1 MVMKASFIST
11 LRLFKKH
18 IARLITII
26 AIVIVSIGF
35 MSGVGEVETTI
46 KTKINSH
53 YKKYNVS
60 DFYLKSKRDTGFQT
74 DEIETIES
82 VFGSEN
88 IIKTL
93 CYEFETDEK
102 ITRVYSYDLDNQ
114 KINKLEILEGRLPEN
129 EHEILVERKTNIYES
144 ANVGDVITIQT
155 IMSGEQTYT
164 ISGIVQNPLL
174 LHKVE
179 ETSYL
184 NQDKNVSQVLYVN
197 SKSLFLVND
206 IYAVFDDRTSFNAF
220 NQKYEANVELVK
232 TDLISKL
239 GESNVSV
246 LSLFENIG
254 LYSLNSYAEKI
265 GIISVIFVVFF
276 LLVTLLVVYSTM
288 SRLLDEERN
297 QIACQKTLGYS
308 SAKITSKYTFF
319 VFIATLIGGVLA
331 FGVGQVLTK
340 LIYGAMCAHY
350 DLPKYGGILN
360 FVYYIFTFS
369 IIIVATCLLTFATG
383 MKLADQ
389 KPVDLLTSK
398 SAKSGKKVFI
408 EKITLIWNRLSFKY
422 KSTFR
427 NVFLFKSRFFMTVI
441 SIIGSSV
448 LVLAGMGL
456 FDCAVDYNDAE
467 SIVAIALVIIA
478 FSAAL
483 SALVIYNITNIN
495 VSERNREIA
504 TLMVLGY
511 HENEVTGYIFREV
524 YIMSFIGAILG
535 IPIGYVFLDFVFG
548 LINFGT
554 IAEINWWTWCLAPLV
569 TMFFSFLATL
579 LLRKKIVK
587 INMNE
592 SLKSIE

>member
-1 MVMKASFIST
+1 MKASFIST

-35 MSGVGEVETTI
+35 MSGVGEVETTL
-46 KTKINSH
+46 KTKINEH
-53 YKKYNVS
+53 YKTYNTP
-60 DFYLKSKRDTGFQT
+60 DFYLKSKTQTGFSA
-74 DEIETIES
+74 EELEKIEG

-88 IIKTL
+88 LLKTF
-93 CYEFETDEK
+93 CYEFEESEK
-102 ITRVYSYDLDNQ
+102 ITRVYAYDLTAQ
-114 KINKLEILEGRLPEN
+114 KINKLKVLEGRLPEN
-129 EHEILVERKTNIYES
+129 TTEILAERKTDIYEGAS
-144 ANVGDVITIQT
+144 VGEEVSI
-155 IMSGEQTYT
+155 SRGTYT
-164 ISGIVQNPLL
+164 VVGVVQNPLL
-174 LHKVE
+174 LHRAE
-179 ETSYL
+179 ETSFI
-184 NQDKNVSQVLYVN
+184 NTDKNVSRIYYVN
-197 SKSLFLVND
+197 QASSFMVND
-206 IYAVFDDRTSFNAF
+206 VYAVIGERSSFNAF
-220 NQKYEANVELVK
+220 SKKYEDKIEIIKA
-232 TDLISKL
+232 DLISKL
-239 GESNVSV
+239 GENNVSV
-246 LSLFENIG
+246 LSLFENFG
-254 LYSLNSYAEKI
+254 LYSLNSYADKI
-265 GIISVIFVVFF
+265 GMISIIFVVFF

-308 SAKITSKYTFF
+308 SSKITGKYTFF
-319 VFIATLIGGVLA
+319 VFVATFIGGAFA

-350 DLPKYGGILN
+350 DLPKYGGGLN
-360 FVYYIFTFS
+360 FVYYLFTFGVIMLS
-369 IIIVATCLLTFATG
+369 TVLLTFATG
-383 MKLADQ
+383 MKIADK
-389 KPVDLLTSK
+389 KPVELLGFKT
-398 SAKSGKKVFI
+398 AKSGKNVFI
-408 EKITLIWNRLSFKY
+408 ENISFMWNKLSFRY

-456 FDCAVDYNDAE
+456 FDCAVGYKDAE
-467 SIVAIALVIIA
+467 SIVAIAIVIIA

-511 HENEVTGYIFREV
+511 HEKEVTGYIFREV
-524 YIMSFIGAILG
+524 YIMSLIGALLG
-535 IPIGYVFLDFVFG
+535 LPLGYLFLDFAFE
-548 LINFGT
+548 LINFGS
-554 IAEINWWTWCLAPLV
+554 ISQMNWWTWCLAPLV

-587 INMNE
+587 IDMNE